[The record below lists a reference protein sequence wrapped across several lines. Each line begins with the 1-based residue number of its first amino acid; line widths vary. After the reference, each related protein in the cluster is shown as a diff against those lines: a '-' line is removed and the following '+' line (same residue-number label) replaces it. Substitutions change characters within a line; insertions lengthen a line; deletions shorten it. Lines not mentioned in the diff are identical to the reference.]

1 MMEGPMKRNR
11 RGFMWM
17 SIILEISLIMGV
29 ALYGLINPCG
39 QDNKGGLIRLAE
51 EEVSLLPS
59 QNEEVVIDE
68 GFFPTDE
75 GGPYSVA
82 PVLKMSKY
90 RAKNGDSLWTIASE
104 KGSDFFWT
112 LLSVNRLKK
121 ADRISI
127 GQELKIPNQCGLLHT
142 VQKGETLE
150 DISLQYGVNIRKII
164 RVNGVMDP
172 AEIKQGSDLFIPGAK
187 VSLAF
192 SKQLLK
198 ESGVPPQFAWPC
210 RRSSR
215 ISSKFGYRLDP
226 FTKRRAFHPGLDLAP
241 GYGASVTASMNGI
254 VTYAGRMG
262 GYGNLVVIRHSNG
275 FQTRYGH
282 LSRIRV
288 KKGRYVSQGQVIGNV
303 GSTGRSTGPHLHF
316 EVRKNGRPQNPLNYI
331 HR

>member
-1 MMEGPMKRNR
+1 MKRNR

-29 ALYGLINPCG
+29 ALYGLIHPSN
-39 QDNKGGLIRLAE
+39 QDNKGGLIQPVEDASFL
-51 EEVSLLPS
+51 SS
-59 QNEEVVIDE
+59 QNEEMMTDE
-68 GFFPTDE
+68 TLFPTDE

-82 PVLKMSKY
+82 PVLQVSTY
-90 RAKNGDSLWTIASE
+90 HAKNGDSLWSIASKE
-104 KGSDFFWT
+104 GSDFFWT

-150 DISLQYGVNIRKII
+150 DIALEYGVSIRKII
-164 RVNGVMDP
+164 RVNQVLDP
-172 AEIKQGSDLFIPGAK
+172 SEIRQGSDLFIPGAK

-192 SKQLLK
+192 SKELLQK
-198 ESGVPPQFAWPC
+198 SGIPPQFAWPC

-215 ISSKFGYRLDP
+215 ISSRFGYRLDP
-226 FTKRRAFHPGLDLAP
+226 FTRRRAFHPGLDLAP
-241 GYGASVTASMNGI
+241 GYGASVTASMSGI
-254 VTYAGRMG
+254 VTHAGRMG

-288 KKGRYVSQGQVIGNV
+288 KRGRYVSQGQVIGNV

-316 EVRKNGRPQNPLNYI
+316 EIRKNGKAENPLRYI